1 MLGLLTHLDKAQLA
15 KSIETVKEKEN
26 RNLNYVLIS
35 FPEVIL
41 SFDVELGNLENPY
54 EEIVSEYS
62 KVSHQEFNPTNV
74 NDDFDLQ
81 KETVSLSF
89 NFNNKTYETEFKVD
103 GDWIDTR
110 FFEYMNEVIAENKL
124 NGKFYSLYGDGAELI
139 YLTTEQYKHIREN
152 KLLVFADEWES
163 QMDE

>member
-1 MLGLLTHLDKAQLA
+1 MLAHLDKDQLA

-26 RNLNYVLIS
+26 RSLNDVLIS

-54 EEIVSEYS
+54 EEIVFEYS
-62 KVSHQEFNPTNV
+62 KISHQEFNPTNI
-74 NDDFDLQ
+74 NDNFDLQ

-89 NFNNKTYETEFKVD
+89 DFNNKTYETEFKVD
-103 GDWIDTR
+103 GDWFDTR
-110 FFEYMNEVIAENKL
+110 FFEYMNEVITENKL
-124 NGKFYSLYGDGAELI
+124 KGQFYSLYGDGAELI
-139 YLTTEQYKHIREN
+139 YLTTEQYKHIRDK

-163 QMDE
+163 RMNE